1 MSGPNGVVHLL
12 RHGEVF
18 NPHKLLYGRMPGFV
32 LSTAGE
38 RMAVQAADAL
48 EGRDIVA
55 VISSPLTR
63 AQQTATPLAERL
75 GLPIITDERLVEP
88 WNVFEGLTVGV
99 GDGSL
104 RQPRYW
110 RHLINPFRPSWGE
123 PYVEVVARMNGA
135 VLAAAERAQGHEV
148 VCVSHQLPIWITR
161 RAADGRR
168 LWHRPDRRQ
177 CALASVTSLTVRDGS
192 IVRVDYSEPAE
203 PVAASGPAGA

>member
-32 LSTAGE
+32 LSAAGE

-48 EGRDIVA
+48 ADRDIVA

-63 AQQTATPLAERL
+63 AQQTATPLAERV
-75 GLPIITDERLVEP
+75 GLPILTDERLVEP

-104 RQPRYW
+104 RRPRYW
-110 RHLINPFRPSWGE
+110 RHLVNPFRPSWGE

-135 VLAAAERAQGHEV
+135 VIAAAERADGHEV
-148 VCVSHQLPIWITR
+148 CFPPASNLDYPAR
-161 RAADGRR
+161 GGR
-168 LWHRPDRRQ
+168 PQ
-177 CALASVTSLTVRDGS
+177 ALASAGSPAVRPRISDVVDGAR
-192 IVRVDYSEPAE
+192 RVDRPS
-203 PVAASGPAGA
+203 